1 MSARKRVGGTHLH
14 NHMDQK
20 IRKTMFRVLQVSQ
33 PNDKKKA
40 NVIQIFLKSICYFYF
55 FFLPPSH
62 IDNAN

>member
-20 IRKTMFRVLQVSQ
+20 IRKAMFRVLQVSQ

-40 NVIQIFLKSICYFYF
+40 KCHSDFSKIHLLFLLF
-55 FFLPPSH
+55 FFTPISH
-62 IDNAN
+62 R